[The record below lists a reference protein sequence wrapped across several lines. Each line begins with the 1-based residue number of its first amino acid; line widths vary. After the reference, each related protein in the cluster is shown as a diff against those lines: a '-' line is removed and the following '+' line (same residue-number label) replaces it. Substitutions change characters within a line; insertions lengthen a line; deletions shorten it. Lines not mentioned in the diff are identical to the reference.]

1 MVIEFL
7 LLVIGIGNN
16 MKIDDVMTR
25 IKNLQEFEIQITV
38 PEEFHFTG
46 QVPYDIHIV
55 GDIAFVTLV
64 AATFDEA
71 KELVYNYF
79 YNNPENLQ

>member
-1 MVIEFL
+1 MNI
-7 LLVIGIGNN
+7 N
-16 MKIDDVMTR
+16 DVMNR
-25 IKNLQEFEIQITV
+25 IKSLQEFEIQMTV
-38 PEEFHFTG
+38 PEDFCFSG

-55 GDIAFVTLV
+55 GNIAFVTLV
-64 AATFDEA
+64 AESFDEA